1 MCGGEVLVQ
10 CDDMWQAANRQCM
23 DTTEKGIQRSVPKG
37 FPYVYV
43 QWSDITGPA
52 GSLTHVIEDEKKF
65 KRNFAQDVLAGM
77 MDLSTS
83 EMLRRSEDSV
93 QIVVGCVGLV

>member
-1 MCGGEVLVQ
+1 
-10 CDDMWQAANRQCM
+10 M

-65 KRNFAQDVLAGM
+65 KHKYAQDVLAGM

-93 QIVVGCVGLV
+93 QIVVGCVGHV